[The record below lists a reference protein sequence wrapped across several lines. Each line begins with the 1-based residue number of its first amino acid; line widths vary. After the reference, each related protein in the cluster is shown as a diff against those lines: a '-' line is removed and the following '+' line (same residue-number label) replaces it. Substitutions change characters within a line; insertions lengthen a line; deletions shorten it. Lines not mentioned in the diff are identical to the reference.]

1 MQRFGS
7 SLAALDWSPMEA
19 PTPTERR
26 RFHRR
31 RVLKGAQI
39 SFRGLRAAIDCTV
52 RDVTEKGARLVV
64 ESPIGVPDQFD
75 LVQSG
80 AAPRFCRVV
89 WRKPTQ
95 IGVEFIDSAR

>member
-1 MQRFGS
+1 MAPADPSRAAS
-7 SLAALDWSPMEA
+7 DLAAMEA
-19 PTPTERR
+19 PTQTERR
-26 RFHRR
+26 RCQRR

-39 SFRGLRAAIDCTV
+39 SFRGLRAAIDCAV
-52 RDVTEKGARLVV
+52 RDITEYGARLVV

-95 IGVEFIDSAR
+95 IGVEFVDPAR

>member
-1 MQRFGS
+1 
-7 SLAALDWSPMEA
+7 MEA
-19 PTPTERR
+19 PTHTEKR

-39 SFRGLRAAIDCTV
+39 SFRGLRAAIDCII
-52 RDVTEKGARLVV
+52 RDITEQGARLAV
-64 ESPIGVPDQFD
+64 ESPVGVPDQFE

-89 WRKPTQ
+89 WRKATQ
-95 IGVEFIDSAR
+95 IGVEFIDSAG